1 MGSAQVILLDTHAA
15 VWSVSDSKSLGRQSR
30 RILGQAEKTDQV
42 VAISAVSFWEIG
54 LLIAKRRLRL
64 LDSALEFRKVVLAR
78 GTVELPLT
86 GEIAILACELEDL
99 YGDPA
104 DRFIAATAIT
114 HDATLLTADERLL
127 KSRYIPRKQN
137 AET

>member
-15 VWSVSDSKSLGRQSR
+15 VWSVSDSKSLGKQSR
-30 RILGQAEKTDQV
+30 RILGQAGQTDQI

-64 LDSALEFRKVVLAR
+64 LDSARDFRKVVLAM
-78 GTVELPLT
+78 GAVEFPVT

-99 YGDPA
+99 HGDPA
-104 DRFIAATAIT
+104 DRFIAATAIM
-114 HDATLLTADERLL
+114 HDATLMTADEKLL
-127 KSRYIPRKQN
+127 KSRHIPRKQN
-137 AET
+137 AEA

>member
-1 MGSAQVILLDTHAA
+1 MILLDTHAA
-15 VWSVSDSKSLGRQSR
+15 VWSVSDSKSLGKQSR
-30 RILGQAEKTDQV
+30 RILRQAEESDQI

-64 LDSALEFRKVVLAR
+64 LDSAREFRKVVFAH

-86 GEIAILACELEDL
+86 GEIAILAGELEDL
-99 YGDPA
+99 HGNPA
-104 DRFIAATAIT
+104 DRLIAATAIA
-114 HDATLLTADERLL
+114 HNATLLTADERLL
-127 KSRYIPRKQN
+127 SWRHPLRRRN